1 MRDERLD
8 VFVPTVPAW
17 KSYAKRAVLFLYSY
31 GLLSLRATQRTIDR
45 LGLRLA

>member
-8 VFVPTVPAW
+8 VLIPQPSRL
-17 KSYAKRAVLFLYSY
+17 KSYTKRALLWLYSY
-31 GLLSLRATQRTIDR
+31 GLLSRSLTQRAIDY